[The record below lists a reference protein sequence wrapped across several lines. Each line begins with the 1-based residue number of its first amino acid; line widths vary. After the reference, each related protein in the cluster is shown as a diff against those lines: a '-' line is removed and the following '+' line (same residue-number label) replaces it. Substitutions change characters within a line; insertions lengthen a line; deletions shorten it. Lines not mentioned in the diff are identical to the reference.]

1 MRLTPPEYFEPIRQ
15 GAERRWQQLEA
26 DPELAGPWHQLFKQ
40 VQSPRHVLSELLQN
54 ADDAGATKA
63 SAVVNNDFFKFSHNG
78 EDFKS
83 DHFAS
88 LCRFGYSNKR
98 SLHTIGFRGI
108 GFKSTFSLG
117 SKVSIETPSLNI
129 FFNKN
134 QFTLPHWDLSEK
146 EFSTETVISVKI
158 SDERRGNEL
167 SKNLNEWE
175 QSPISLLFFR
185 SLRKLTINNNELIWH
200 KIEPGPIEN
209 SQWYELNNNASY
221 KHLVIQSSPKEFP
234 PECINEI
241 RQERIVD
248 SESTFSLPASQVE
261 IVLGSGPGL
270 FVILP
275 TSVKPNLPFAFNGPF
290 LQDPAR
296 VKIKDPETSL
306 TNQWLLKRVGE
317 LAYESMNKWLNNT
330 SLDIKKRAEAYR
342 FLPEKRSIE
351 TGVNGSCVEEIEI
364 SFFSHLASN
373 PNILTNTGS
382 LERRGKCV
390 SIDKQLQDIW
400 PHNILT
406 HQIIKQNK
414 LLTSEHISKAAIDLL
429 DRIGEI
435 EKISKTAFCIL
446 LSESKPPVL
455 SNENLLLLWLYI
467 APIYNG
473 FQKAPVALQELPI
486 VPIAGNTSLVPS
498 GQVVKFSSAIKN
510 LNENDINFISNY
522 LLLLSKNWVS
532 FLESKSDDYPIM
544 QGQWTSILAKDV
556 GLSLLNKM
564 GLTDSFDT
572 SKIIEKI
579 IDVVESNNSISV
591 NILIR
596 LAHLCAHL
604 ECRVPK
610 NFKYIL
616 GNNNVRSYLNGVSH
630 DMGNLDQLL
639 PKEYLQSQVISE
651 LYNSCFTSCT
661 DEEWQIWKLSPKS
674 ELSRI
679 FPLQKIE
686 LSFRHS
692 SEIIEHIQLKYSYQ
706 FDPKLF
712 PFNWDKFYPTQN
724 YVLIDYDIPDEI
736 TNYWYSNE
744 RTEHSLQLLT
754 TEFLSNAHTNW
765 FQFPFVQIL
774 QSNRSGQ
781 RLTPVDFKEI
791 PTSWLSRFK
800 NANCLRDTRGNYCK
814 PYQLLCRSE
823 ETEQL
828 IGIERFIEQRLDT
841 DANKHIL
848 DYLGVSDA
856 IPGPQLLLTLLA
868 ALSKIDKPPIN
879 EIIKIY
885 EQLDRQF
892 QGSSLDDQQVIVKEF
907 TSQKLIF
914 TEDGHWVFPY
924 QVYILADDFEVVG
937 LNTVMT
943 SLSALSLWRHIGLS
957 ERPNSSNAIEFMNTL
972 ETGIEINQ
980 DLLKFVVILL
990 KRFPE
995 QILTECRIW
1004 ISMLGRLEDLDTLLY
1019 ASKTSEIDSYNLFD
1033 IILSQTADLSFF
1045 ENCNIENLMR
1055 IGSFHDLQVSIEYAL
1070 NPDSSIKSQAK
1081 DCPQWLQTF
1090 GECIANIDNSNDY
1103 LKFDNKSF
1111 GARLQNLKH
1120 VYVSDLSLI
1129 PLIKGRP
1136 IGRSFKKDG
1145 AIINNILYL
1154 NYLNVSKLASLIPSI
1169 IGDYLENYLFQSA
1182 ASYCFDRPCY
1192 LIIDYFNANFIMK
1205 NLLNGK
1211 EKFGVF
1217 DDSIDQNRKL
1227 VGNEVKSLINIDSIA
1242 CKPIYE
1248 FDLDDCAQLIQAEE
1262 VQSEI
1267 VNKISSESKIQLNDC
1282 LIIEVG
1288 NNPLGQHDNQENISE
1303 IKVNKPILDYE
1314 TIDEEI
1320 NKPINESIN
1329 KHIDDSTN
1337 VSPLYQVISKYAKM
1351 LNMIEVVEG
1360 IFQAVDGS
1368 KLIRQRSEV
1377 FPWVYFD
1384 SDGQEI
1390 KRFALRS
1397 SPLISSPIEID
1408 TVAFGLL
1415 ECMPLIHSILLPDTQ
1430 GNIRELSGLDVESLI
1445 NSGKL
1450 KVYPASY
1457 RLALINDSV

>member
-1 MRLTPPEYFEPIRQ
+1 MGLTPPEYFEPIRQ
-15 GAERRWQQLEA
+15 SAERRWQQLEA

-54 ADDAGATKA
+54 ADDAGATEA
-63 SAVVNNDFFKFSHNG
+63 SAIVNNNFFRFSHNG

-117 SKVSIETPSLNI
+117 SKVSIKTPSLNI

-146 EFSTETVISVKI
+146 EFSIETVISVKI

-185 SLRKLTINNNELIWH
+185 SLRKLTINNIELSWQKNEA
-200 KIEPGPIEN
+200 GPIEN
-209 SQWYELNNNASY
+209 SQWYELNNNTSY
-221 KHLVIQSSPKEFP
+221 KHLVIQSAPEEFP

-248 SESTFSLPASQVE
+248 SESTFSLPPSQVE
-261 IVLGSGPGL
+261 IVLGSAPGL

-296 VKIKDPETSL
+296 VKIKDPETSP

-317 LAYESMNKWLNNT
+317 LAYKSMNKWLNNT
-330 SLDIKKRAEAYR
+330 SLDIRKRAEAYK

-351 TGVNGSCVEEIEI
+351 NGVNGSCVEEIEI
-364 SFFSHLASN
+364 SFFSLLASN

-382 LERRGKCV
+382 LERRGKCF

-406 HQIIKQNK
+406 DQIIKQNK

-429 DRIGEI
+429 DKIGEI
-435 EKISKTAFCIL
+435 EKISKTTFCIM
-446 LSESKPPVL
+446 LSESKPPQL

-473 FQKAPVALQELPI
+473 FQKTPVALQELPI

-498 GQVVKFSSAIKN
+498 GQVVKFSSAIKD

-579 IDVVESNNSISV
+579 IDVVESNESISV

-604 ECRVPK
+604 ECRAPK

-616 GNNNVRSYLNGVSH
+616 GNNNVRSYFNGVSH

-651 LYNSCFTSCT
+651 LYNSGFISCT

-674 ELSRI
+674 GLSRI

-686 LSFRHS
+686 LSFQHS

-712 PFNWDKFYPTQN
+712 PFNWDKFYPSQS

-744 RTEHSLQLLT
+744 RTEQSLQLLT

-774 QSNRSGQ
+774 QTNRSGQ

-848 DYLGVSDA
+848 EYLGVSDA

-937 LNTVMT
+937 LNIVIT
-943 SLSALSLWRHIGLS
+943 SLCGLSLWRKIGLS
-957 ERPNSSNAIEFMNTL
+957 ERPNSSNAIEFMKTL
-972 ETGIEINQ
+972 ETGIEIDQ
-980 DLLKFVVILL
+980 DLFKFIVILL

-1004 ISMLGRLEDLDTLLY
+1004 ISMLGRLEDVATLLY
-1019 ASKTSEIDSYNLFD
+1019 VSKISDVDNYNLFD
-1033 IILSQTADLSFF
+1033 IILSKTADFSFF
-1045 ENCNIENLMR
+1045 ENCNINNLMR
-1055 IGSFHDLQVSIEYAL
+1055 IGSFHDLQMSIEYGL
-1070 NPDSSIKSQAK
+1070 NLDSSTKSDAE

-1090 GECIANIDNSNDY
+1090 GECIVNIDNSTDC
-1103 LKFDNKSF
+1103 LDFDNKSF
-1111 GARLQNLKH
+1111 GIKLQNLKH

-1129 PLIKGRP
+1129 PLIEGKP

-1145 AIINNILYL
+1145 AIINNTLYL

-1169 IGDYLENYLFQSA
+1169 IGNYLENYLFHSA
-1182 ASYCFDRPCY
+1182 ASYCFDRPSN
-1192 LIIDYFNANFIMK
+1192 LIIDYFNANFIM
-1205 NLLNGK
+1205 NNFLHGK
-1211 EKFGVF
+1211 EKLSTF
-1217 DDSIDQNRKL
+1217 DTSNDQNEKL
-1227 VGNEVKSLINIDSIA
+1227 
-1242 CKPIYE
+1242 
-1248 FDLDDCAQLIQAEE
+1248 
-1262 VQSEI
+1262 
-1267 VNKISSESKIQLNDC
+1267 
-1282 LIIEVG
+1282 
-1288 NNPLGQHDNQENISE
+1288 ENS
-1303 IKVNKPILDYE
+1303 
-1314 TIDEEI
+1314 
-1320 NKPINESIN
+1320 
-1329 KHIDDSTN
+1329 
-1337 VSPLYQVISKYAKM
+1337 
-1351 LNMIEVVEG
+1351 
-1360 IFQAVDGS
+1360 
-1368 KLIRQRSEV
+1368 
-1377 FPWVYFD
+1377 
-1384 SDGQEI
+1384 
-1390 KRFALRS
+1390 
-1397 SPLISSPIEID
+1397 
-1408 TVAFGLL
+1408 
-1415 ECMPLIHSILLPDTQ
+1415 
-1430 GNIRELSGLDVESLI
+1430 
-1445 NSGKL
+1445 
-1450 KVYPASY
+1450 
-1457 RLALINDSV
+1457 